1 MSVKNAFL
9 YSIKIFYYNIL
20 LINIF
25 LNKNKDN
32 KYLINPNL
40 IINIIQLKIFG
51 VIRKME
57 TKVIIAIVALDGN
70 SHNLTQ
76 DLELLF

>member
-40 IINIIQLKIFG
+40 IINII
-51 VIRKME
+51 
-57 TKVIIAIVALDGN
+57 
-70 SHNLTQ
+70 
-76 DLELLF
+76 